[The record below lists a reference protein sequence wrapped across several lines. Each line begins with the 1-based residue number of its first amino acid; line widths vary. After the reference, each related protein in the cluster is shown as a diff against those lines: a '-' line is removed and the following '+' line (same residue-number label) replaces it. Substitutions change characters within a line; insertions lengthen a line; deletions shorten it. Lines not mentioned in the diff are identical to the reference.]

1 MNKQS
6 TLSAPQGVA
15 RRLLG
20 GSKPAAVALAV
31 SSLLAAC
38 SVTGPSGLDKQKIT
52 AVNEESQQLMV
63 DRLAVESA
71 KFAAVQ
77 NDLLKKFEQ
86 TRAAAVTPAVPEFNP
101 LDAVNVT
108 LKVDDTDV
116 RFVFKAIA
124 DQAKLNL
131 ILPNS
136 LSEKPRT
143 ISLALRNMPAS
154 QVFDHVLKTLD
165 MHGAVER
172 GVLIVNDYQERVF
185 NLDFLQTSISAN
197 FNAGGDVFGANQ
209 SGGGGASGGDSA
221 SSGIRSGF
229 NIRGRNT
236 NDMDAFGQIE
246 LLLNSVIYDDADH
259 GQAKKG
265 DKAEKSEKATSAP
278 RNPNGP
284 RYVLNQSTGTL
295 YVKGRPSQVATV
307 SQQVANYKAVLGRQV
322 LIEAQI
328 LDIELNDDFQYGVDW
343 SRLKGNAAVAF
354 GANPMSLGSITTSV
368 PDASNPGRTLTI
380 PASALG
386 AAGTSQFGV
395 AYGTPTQS
403 IAINMLK
410 TFGAVHVL
418 SNPSIR
424 VKNTQPAVVSVGRNE
439 RYISQTTSNVSNSGG
454 GQSTTSANVITG
466 NLFDG
471 VMLGVIPFI
480 SDDGT
485 INLTINPVQ
494 TTIKPGSSDLINV
507 GTDQNP
513 QRISLPKVDFK
524 GITTSLSMRSGDM
537 VILGGLIDE
546 SGNRAKSGL
555 PGLAEVPILG
565 EAFGTVNRTVRS
577 RELIV
582 VLRVRTL

>member
-1 MNKQS
+1 MNKQLVFIAS
-6 TLSAPQGVA
+6 QGVA
-15 RRLLG
+15 RRWVGLF
-20 GSKPAAVALAV
+20 KPAAMALAIGGV
-31 SSLLAAC
+31 LAGC
-38 SVTGPSGLDKQKIT
+38 SVTGPSLLDKQKIT
-52 AVNEESQQLMV
+52 SVNEESQQLMA
-63 DRLAVESA
+63 DRLADESA
-71 KFAAVQ
+71 KFSAVQ
-77 NDLLKKFEQ
+77 TELMKKFEQ
-86 TRAAAVTPAVPEFNP
+86 TRAAAVQPAEPVFNP
-101 LDAVNVT
+101 LDAVNVS
-108 LKVDDTDV
+108 LKVDDADV

-131 ILPNS
+131 ILPSS

-165 MHGAVER
+165 MHGSVER
-172 GVLIVNDYQERVF
+172 GVLVVSDYQERVF
-185 NLDFLQTSISAN
+185 SLDFLQTSISAS

-209 SGGGGASGGDSA
+209 SGGGSQTGGGDA
-221 SSGIRSGF
+221 AQSGIRSGF

-236 NDMDAFGQIE
+236 NDMDPFGQIE
-246 LLLNSVIYDDADH
+246 VLLKTVIHDELDSGAD
-259 GQAKKG
+259 KKG
-265 DKAEKSEKATSAP
+265 DKLDKVTP
-278 RNPNGP
+278 VVRNPNGP

-307 SQQVANYKAVLGRQV
+307 SQMVAQYKKVLGRQV

-343 SRLKGNAAVAF
+343 NRLKGNAALSF
-354 GANPMSLGSITTSV
+354 GASPMTLGALSTTV
-368 PDASNPGRTLTI
+368 PDAANLGRSLTI
-380 PASALG
+380 PAQAIGTAG
-386 AAGTSQFGV
+386 ASQFGL

-454 GQSTTSANVITG
+454 GQSTVSANVITG

-485 INLTINPVQ
+485 ISLTINPVQ
-494 TTIKPGSSDLINV
+494 TTVKPGSSDLINI
-507 GTDQNP
+507 GTDINP

-555 PGLAEVPILG
+555 PGLSEIPVVG
-565 EAFGTVNRTVRS
+565 EAFGNVNRSVRS

>member
-1 MNKQS
+1 MNKHTNFMAS
-6 TLSAPQGVA
+6 QGVA
-15 RRLLG
+15 QLISRVI
-20 GSKPAAVALAV
+20 KPTGMAIAIG
-31 SSLLAAC
+31 SLLAAC
-38 SVTGPSGLDKQKIT
+38 AVSGPSLLDKQKIIT
-52 AVNEESQQLMV
+52 VDEESQKLMTE
-63 DRLAVESA
+63 RLADESA
-71 KFAAVQ
+71 KFSAAQ
-77 NDLLKKFEQ
+77 AELMKKFEQ
-86 TRAAAVTPAVPEFNP
+86 TRAATVTPAEPVFNP
-101 LDAVNVT
+101 LDAVNVS

-124 DQAKLNL
+124 DQAKLSL
-131 ILPNS
+131 ILPSS
-136 LSEKPRT
+136 LSEKPKT

-154 QVFDHVLKTLD
+154 QVFDYVLKTLD
-165 MHGAVER
+165 MHGSVDR
-172 GVLIVNDYQERVF
+172 GVLVVSDYQERVF
-185 NLDFLQTSISAN
+185 SLDFLQTSISAS
-197 FNAGGDVFGANQ
+197 FNAGGEVFG
-209 SGGGGASGGDSA
+209 SGQGGASGGDA
-221 SSGIRSGF
+221 VQSGIRNGF
-229 NIRGRNT
+229 NVRGRNT
-236 NDMDAFGQIE
+236 NDMDPFSQIDN
-246 LLLNSVIYDDADH
+246 LLKTVIHDEFDTSVD
-259 GQAKKG
+259 KKG
-265 DKAEKSEKATSAP
+265 DKTNAAIA

-295 YVKGRPSQVATV
+295 YVKGRPSQVATI
-307 SQQVANYKAVLGRQV
+307 SQQVAHYKNVLSRQV

-343 SRLKGNAAVAF
+343 SRLQGNAASTF
-354 GANPMSLGSITTSV
+354 GTNPMTLGALSTTV
-368 PDASNPGRTLTI
+368 PNATNGGRSLTI
-380 PASALG
+380 PAQTLGSAG
-386 AAGTSQFGV
+386 SPQFGMAV
-395 AYGTPTQS
+395 GGANHS

-454 GQSTTSANVITG
+454 GQNSVSANVVTA
-466 NLFDG
+466 NMFDG

-485 INLTINPVQ
+485 ISLTINPSQSTV
-494 TTIKPGSSDLINV
+494 KAGSTDLINV

-546 SGNRAKSGL
+546 TGSRSKAGL
-555 PGLAEVPILG
+555 PLISEVPVLG
-565 EAFGTVNRTVRS
+565 EALGNVARSGRT

-582 VLRVRTL
+582 VLRVRIL

>member
-6 TLSAPQGVA
+6 TFSAPQGAA
-15 RRLLG
+15 RRALG
-20 GSKPAAVALAV
+20 VSKPAALALAISGMLV
-31 SSLLAAC
+31 AC
-38 SVTGPSGLDKQKIT
+38 SVTGPSALDKQKVT
-52 AVNEESQQLMV
+52 AVNDESQQLMA
-63 DRLAVESA
+63 DRMAVESA
-71 KFAAVQ
+71 KFAAIQ
-77 NDLLKKFEQ
+77 ADLLKKFEQ
-86 TRAAAVTPAVPEFNP
+86 TRAATVTPAQPVFNP

-154 QVFDHVLKTLD
+154 QVFDHVLKTMDLY
-165 MHGAVER
+165 GTVER
-172 GVLIVNDYQERVF
+172 GVLVVNDYQERVF

-197 FNAGGDVFGANQ
+197 FTAGGDVFGANQ
-209 SGGGGASGGDSA
+209 SGGGGGGASSGDAS

-236 NDMDAFGQIE
+236 NDMDPFGQME
-246 LLLNSVIYDDADH
+246 LLLKTVIYDDQEA
-259 GQAKKG
+259 GPEKKG
-265 DKAEKSEKATSAP
+265 ERSNMA

-295 YVKGRPSQVATV
+295 YVKGRPSQVATI

-328 LDIELNDDFQYGVDW
+328 LDIELNDDFKYGVDW
-343 SRLKGNAAVAF
+343 SRLKGNAALAF
-354 GANPMSLGSITTSV
+354 GANPMSLGAVSTTV
-368 PDASNPGRTLTI
+368 PDAANAGRTLTI
-380 PASALG
+380 PAQALG
-386 AAGTSQFGV
+386 AAGTSQFGL

-424 VKNTQPAVVSVGRNE
+424 VKNTQPAVVSVGRNS

-454 GQSTTSANVITG
+454 GQSTVSANVITG

-480 SDDGT
+480 SDDGS

-494 TTIKPGSSDLINV
+494 TIIVPGSSDLINV
-507 GTDQNP
+507 GTDASP
-513 QRISLPKVDFK
+513 QRISLPIVDFK

-546 SGNRAKSGL
+546 AGNRSKAGL
-555 PGLAEVPILG
+555 PGLAELPILG
-565 EAFGTVNRTVRS
+565 EAFGNVNRNVRS

-582 VLRVRTL
+582 VLRVKTL

>member
-6 TLSAPQGVA
+6 VLLALCTPTFLGSRIA
-15 RRLLG
+15 R
-20 GSKPAAVALAV
+20 PAAMALAIG
-31 SSLLAAC
+31 SLLAGC
-38 SVTGPSGLDKQKIT
+38 SVTGPSTLDKQKIT
-52 AVNEESQQLMV
+52 SVDDESQSLIAG
-63 DRLAVESA
+63 RLAEESA
-71 KFAAVQ
+71 KLVAVQ
-77 NDLLKKFEQ
+77 AEFLKKFEQ
-86 TRAAAVTPAVPEFNP
+86 TRAAAVQPAEPVFNP
-101 LDAVNVT
+101 LDAINVS

-131 ILPNS
+131 ILPSS

-165 MHGAVER
+165 MHGNVER
-172 GVLIVNDYQERVF
+172 GVMVVSEYQERVF
-185 NLDFLQTSISAN
+185 NLDFLQTSISAT
-197 FNAGGDVFGANQ
+197 FNAGGEVFGTGQ
-209 SGGGGASGGDSA
+209 SIGSGGGGGDVGQ
-221 SSGIRSGF
+221 SGIRNGF

-236 NDMDAFGQIE
+236 NDMDPFSQIE
-246 LLLNSVIYDDADH
+246 NLLKTVMHDEADA
-259 GQAKKG
+259 GVEKKG
-265 DKAEKSEKATSAP
+265 DKSGPLMA

-295 YVKGRPSQVATV
+295 YVRGRPSQVATV
-307 SQQVANYKAVLGRQV
+307 SQQVAHYKNVMGRQV

-343 SRLKGNAAVAF
+343 SRLQGNVAATFGVNAMALGALTTTVPNAA
-354 GANPMSLGSITTSV
+354 
-368 PDASNPGRTLTI
+368 NPGRSVTI
-380 PASALG
+380 PAQTLG
-386 AAGTSQFGV
+386 AAGVPQFG
-395 AYGTPTQS
+395 AAFGTPSQS

-418 SNPSIR
+418 SNPSLR

-454 GQSTTSANVITG
+454 GQSTVSANVITG

-480 SDDGT
+480 SDDGS
-485 INLTINPVQ
+485 INLTINPSQ
-494 TTIKPGSSDLINV
+494 STIQAGSSNLINV

-546 SGNRAKSGL
+546 AGNRSKAGL
-555 PGLAEVPILG
+555 PGVAEIPVLG
-565 EAFGTVNRTVRS
+565 EALGRVNRSART

>member
-6 TLSAPQGVA
+6 VSLAPYAAALFRSGIV
-15 RRLLG
+15 R
-20 GSKPAAVALAV
+20 PAAMALAI
-31 SSLLAAC
+31 SSLVAGC
-38 SVTGPSGLDKQKIT
+38 SVTGPSALDKQKIT
-52 AVNEESQQLMV
+52 GVNEESQKLMV
-63 DRLAVESA
+63 DRLADESA
-71 KFAAVQ
+71 KFSAVQ
-77 NDLLKKFEQ
+77 AELLKKFEQ
-86 TRAAAVTPAVPEFNP
+86 TRAAAVQPAEPVFNP
-101 LDAVNVT
+101 LDAVNVS
-108 LKVDDTDV
+108 LKVDDADV

-131 ILPNS
+131 ILPSS
-136 LSEKPRT
+136 LSEKPRS

-165 MHGAVER
+165 MHGNVER
-172 GVLIVNDYQERVF
+172 GVMVVSDYQERVF
-185 NLDFLQTSISAN
+185 SLDFLQTSISAT
-197 FNAGGDVFGANQ
+197 FNAGGEVFGTGQ
-209 SGGGGASGGDSA
+209 SGGSGDVGQ
-221 SSGIRSGF
+221 SGIRNGF

-236 NDMDAFGQIE
+236 NDMDPFGQIE
-246 LLLNSVIYDDADH
+246 NLLKTIIHDEADA
-259 GQAKKG
+259 GAEKKG
-265 DKAEKSEKATSAP
+265 DKSSTSAA

-307 SQQVANYKAVLGRQV
+307 SQQIAYYKNVMGRQV

-343 SRLKGNAAVAF
+343 SRLHGNLATTL
-354 GANPMSLGSITTSV
+354 GANPLSLGAITTSI
-368 PDASNPGRTLTI
+368 PNAANPGRSLTI
-380 PASALG
+380 PAQTLG
-386 AAGTSQFGV
+386 TAGASQFGL
-395 AYGTPTQS
+395 AYGNPAQS

-418 SNPSIR
+418 SNPSLR

-454 GQSTTSANVITG
+454 GQSTVSANVVTG

-480 SDDGT
+480 SEDGT
-485 INLTINPVQ
+485 INLTINPSQSTV
-494 TTIKPGSSDLINV
+494 KAGSSDLVNV

-546 SGNRAKSGL
+546 SGNRAKAGL
-555 PGLAEVPILG
+555 PGLAEIPFIG
-565 EAFGTVNRTVRS
+565 EALGKVSRTARS

>member
-6 TLSAPQGVA
+6 ISIRAHGLAHFWVGVS
-15 RRLLG
+15 R
-20 GSKPAAVALAV
+20 PAAMALAI
-31 SSLLAAC
+31 SSLLTAC
-38 SVTGPSGLDKQKIT
+38 SVTGPSALDKQKIT
-52 AVNEESQQLMV
+52 GVNEESQKLMA
-63 DRLAVESA
+63 DRLADESA
-71 KFAAVQ
+71 KLSAIQVE
-77 NDLLKKFEQ
+77 LMKKFEQ
-86 TRAAAVTPAVPEFNP
+86 TRAASVKPAEPVFNP
-101 LDAVNVT
+101 LDAVNVS
-108 LKVDDTDV
+108 LKVDDADV

-131 ILPNS
+131 ILPLS
-136 LSEKPRT
+136 LSEKPKT
-143 ISLALRNMPAS
+143 ISLSLRNMPAS

-165 MHGAVER
+165 MHGSVER
-172 GVLIVNDYQERVF
+172 GVLMVSDYQERVF
-185 NLDFLQTSISAN
+185 SLDFLQTSISAN
-197 FNAGGDVFGANQ
+197 FNAGGEVFGASQ
-209 SGGGGASGGDSA
+209 SGSGGGGDAGQ
-221 SSGIRSGF
+221 SGIRNGF

-236 NDMDAFGQIE
+236 NDMDAFGQVE
-246 LLLNSVIYDDADH
+246 NMLKTVIYDDVDA
-259 GQAKKG
+259 GQEKKG
-265 DKAEKSEKATSAP
+265 DKTGP
-278 RNPNGP
+278 IIRNSNGP

-295 YVKGRPSQVATV
+295 YVKGRPSQVATI
-307 SQQVANYKAVLGRQV
+307 SQQVAHYKNVLSRQV

-343 SRLKGNAAVAF
+343 SRLKGNAALSF
-354 GANPMSLGSITTSV
+354 GANAMTLGSINTTV
-368 PDASNPGRTLTI
+368 PDAVNAGRSLTI
-380 PASALG
+380 PAQALG
-386 AAGTSQFGV
+386 AAGTSQFGL
-395 AYGTPTQS
+395 AYGTSTQS

-418 SNPSIR
+418 SNPSLR

-454 GQSTTSANVITG
+454 GQSSVSANVVTG

-485 INLTINPVQ
+485 ISLTINPSQSTV
-494 TTIKPGSSDLINV
+494 KAGSSDLINV

-546 SGNRAKSGL
+546 SGSRAKAGL
-555 PGLAEVPILG
+555 PGLSEIPLLG
-565 EAFGTVNRTVRS
+565 EALGNVSRTGRT

>member
-1 MNKQS
+1 MKKQS
-6 TLSAPQGVA
+6 LSKFGQLTASSQRLMSRPAWALLTMSGLLSAC
-15 RRLLG
+15 
-20 GSKPAAVALAV
+20 ALAPSQLDRAKV
-31 SSLLAAC
+31 SDMDNAS
-38 SVTGPSGLDKQKIT
+38 QK
-52 AVNEESQQLMV
+52 LMA
-63 DRLAVESA
+63 DRLVAESA
-71 KFAAVQ
+71 KFSEMQAELV
-77 NDLLKKFEQ
+77 KKMEQ
-86 TRAAAVTPAVPEFNP
+86 TRAIEVKPAVPVFNP
-101 LDAVNVT
+101 LDATNVS

-124 DQAKLNL
+124 EQAKLSVV
-131 ILPNS
+131 LPSS

-143 ISLALRNMPAS
+143 ISLSLRNMPAS
-154 QVFDHVLKTLD
+154 QVFDHVLQILD
-165 MHGAVER
+165 MYGTVDR
-172 GVLIVNDYQERVF
+172 GVMVISDYQERVF

-197 FNAGGDVFGANQ
+197 FTAGGDVFGANQ
-209 SGGGGASGGDSA
+209 ASGGSQSGGGDAAQSGV
-221 SSGIRSGF
+221 RNGF
-229 NIRGRNT
+229 NLRGRNT
-236 NDMDAFGQIE
+236 NDLDPFAQVE
-246 LLLNSVIYDDADH
+246 VLLKTVIQSEMESSPD
-259 GQAKKG
+259 KK
-265 DKAEKSEKATSAP
+265 DKVDRP
-278 RNPNGP
+278 NPNGP
-284 RYVLNQSTGTL
+284 RFVLNRSTGTL
-295 YVKGRPSQVATV
+295 YIKGRPSQVATI
-307 SQQVANYKAVLGRQV
+307 SQQVENYKNVMGRQI

-343 SRLKGNAAVAF
+343 SRLKNNAAWAF
-354 GANPMSLGSITTSV
+354 GGNPINIGPINTNV
-368 PDASNPGRTLTI
+368 PGAGNPGRTLTI
-380 PASALG
+380 PAQTIGSAGVSGFG
-386 AAGTSQFGV
+386 A
-395 AYGTPTQS
+395 AYGTSTQS

-418 SNPSIR
+418 SNPSLR

-454 GQSTTSANVITG
+454 GQSTVSANVITG

-485 INLTINPVQ
+485 IHLTINPVQ
-494 TTIKPGSSDLINV
+494 TTIQAGSSDLINV

-546 SGNRAKSGL
+546 SGNRSKAGL
-555 PGLAEVPILG
+555 PGISEIPVLG
-565 EAFGTVNRTVRS
+565 EAMGNVNRNTRS

>member
-6 TLSAPQGVA
+6 ISMKQQGLSRLCFGVT
-15 RRLLG
+15 
-20 GSKPAAVALAV
+20 KPTMLALAV
-31 SSLLAAC
+31 STMLAAC
-38 SVTGPSGLDKQKIT
+38 SSTGPSALDKQKII
-52 AVNEESQQLMV
+52 AVNEESQKLMT
-63 DRLAVESA
+63 DRLADESV
-71 KFAAVQ
+71 KFSAAQ
-77 NDLLKKFEQ
+77 AELLKKFEQ
-86 TRAAAVTPAVPEFNP
+86 TRAAVVKPVEPVFNP
-101 LDAVNVT
+101 LDAVNVS
-108 LKVDDTDV
+108 LKVDDADV
-116 RFVFKAIA
+116 RLVFKAIA

-131 ILPNS
+131 ILPSS

-165 MHGAVER
+165 MYGNVER
-172 GVLIVNDYQERVF
+172 GVLVVSDYQERVF
-185 NLDFLQTSISAN
+185 SLDFLQTSISAS
-197 FNAGGDVFGANQ
+197 FNAGGEVFGAGQ
-209 SGGGGASGGDSA
+209 GGSGGGDSVQ
-221 SSGIRSGF
+221 SGIRNGF

-236 NDMDAFGQIE
+236 NDMDPFGQIE
-246 LLLNSVIYDDADH
+246 ILLKTVIHDEIDT
-259 GQAKKG
+259 GLEKKG
-265 DKAEKSEKATSAP
+265 EKSNIPLA

-295 YVKGRPSQVATV
+295 YVKGRPSQVATI
-307 SQQVANYKAVLGRQV
+307 SQQVAHYKSVLSRQV

-343 SRLKGNAAVAF
+343 SRLQGNAAATF
-354 GANPMSLGSITTSV
+354 GTNPMTLGAISTSV
-368 PDASNPGRTLTI
+368 PNAVNAGRSLTI
-380 PASALG
+380 PAQTLG
-386 AAGTSQFGV
+386 AAGASQFGL
-395 AYGTPTQS
+395 AFGTPGQS

-418 SNPSIR
+418 SNPSLR

-454 GQSTTSANVITG
+454 GQSSVSANVVTG

-485 INLTINPVQ
+485 INLTINPSQSTV
-494 TTIKPGSSDLINV
+494 KAGSSDLINV

-524 GITTSLSMRSGDM
+524 GITTSLSMHSGDM

-546 SGNRAKSGL
+546 TGNRAKAGL
-555 PGLAEVPILG
+555 PGLADVPLLG
-565 EAFGTVNRTVRS
+565 EAFGNVSRTGRT

>member
-6 TLSAPQGVA
+6 TFSAPQGVA
-15 RRLLG
+15 RGLLG
-20 GSKPAAVALAV
+20 VSKPAALALAV
-31 SSLLAAC
+31 SGLLAAC
-38 SVTGPSGLDKQKIT
+38 SITGPSLLDKQKIIS
-52 AVNEESQQLMV
+52 VNEESQKLMV
-63 DRLAVESA
+63 DRLADESA

-77 NDLLKKFEQ
+77 ADLLKKFEQ
-86 TRAAAVTPAVPEFNP
+86 TRAAAVRPAEPVFNP

-131 ILPNS
+131 ILPSS
-136 LSEKPRT
+136 LTEKPRT

-154 QVFDHVLKTLD
+154 QVFDHVLKTMDLY
-165 MHGAVER
+165 GNAER
-172 GVLIVNDYQERVF
+172 GVLVVSDYQERVF

-197 FNAGGDVFGANQ
+197 FTAGGDVFGANQ
-209 SGGGGASGGDSA
+209 SGGGSGGASSGDSA

-236 NDMDAFGQIE
+236 NDMDAFTQIE
-246 LLLNSVIYDDADH
+246 LLLKTVIYDDTAN
-259 GQAKKG
+259 GSEKKG
-265 DKAEKSEKATSAP
+265 DKPTNVA
-278 RNPNGP
+278 RDPNGP

-295 YVKGRPSQVATV
+295 YVKGRPSQVATI

-328 LDIELNDDFQYGVDW
+328 LDIELNDDFQYGIDW
-343 SRLKGNAAVAF
+343 SRLKGNAALAF
-354 GANPMSLGSITTSV
+354 GANPMMLGPVNTAV
-368 PDASNPGRTLTI
+368 PDVTNAGRTLTI
-380 PASALG
+380 PAMSVG
-386 AAGTSQFGV
+386 AAGSSQFGM

-424 VKNTQPAVVSVGRNE
+424 VKNTQPAVVSVGRNS

-454 GQSTTSANVITG
+454 GQSTVSANVITG

-494 TTIKPGSSDLINV
+494 TTIVPGSSNLINV
-507 GTDQNP
+507 GTDVNP
-513 QRISLPKVDFK
+513 QRISLPIVDFK

-546 SGNRAKSGL
+546 AGNRSKAGL
-555 PGLAEVPILG
+555 PGISEIPMLG
-565 EAFGTVNRTVRS
+565 EALGNVNRSVRS

-582 VLRVRTL
+582 VLRVKSL

>member
-20 GSKPAAVALAV
+20 VSKPAAMALAI
-31 SSLLAAC
+31 SGLLAAC
-38 SVTGPSGLDKQKIT
+38 SVTGPSSLDKQKIT
-52 AVNEESQQLMV
+52 AVNEESAKLLS
-63 DRLAVESA
+63 DRLAVEST
-71 KFAAVQ
+71 KFADIQA
-77 NDLLKKFEQ
+77 DLLKKFEQ

-136 LSEKPRT
+136 LSEKPRA
-143 ISLALRNMPAS
+143 ISLALSNMPAS

-165 MHGAVER
+165 MYGKVER

-185 NLDFLQTSISAN
+185 NLDFLQTSLSAD

-209 SGGGGASGGDSA
+209 SGGGSGGGESA

-236 NDMDAFGQIE
+236 NDMNVFGQIE
-246 LLLNSVIYDDADH
+246 HLLNTVIYEETDLSP
-259 GQAKKG
+259 AKKG
-265 DKAEKSEKATSAP
+265 DKVERAAP
-278 RNPNGP
+278 RNASGP

-295 YVKGRPSQVATV
+295 YVKGRPSQVATI

-328 LDIELNDDFQYGVDW
+328 LDIELNDDFQYGIDW

-354 GANPMSLGSITTSV
+354 GANPLTLGSITTNV
-368 PDASNPGRTLTI
+368 PDAANPGRTLTI
-380 PASALG
+380 PAQALG
-386 AAGTSQFGV
+386 AAGTSQFGL

-454 GQSTTSANVITG
+454 GQSTVSANVITG

-480 SDDGT
+480 SDDGS
-485 INLTINPVQ
+485 ISLTINPVQ

-524 GITTSLSMRSGDM
+524 GITTSLSMHSGDM

-555 PGLAEVPILG
+555 PGLSEVPILG

>member
-6 TLSAPQGVA
+6 TFSNPQGSA
-15 RRLLG
+15 RMWARLA
-20 GSKPAAVALAV
+20 KPAVLTLAM
-31 SSLLAAC
+31 SSLMAGC
-38 SVTGPSGLDKQKIT
+38 GSMGPSYLDKQKVV
-52 AVNEESQQLMV
+52 AVDQESQQLLA
-63 DRLAVESA
+63 DRLAVESE
-71 KFAAVQ
+71 KFAQIQA
-77 NDLLKKFEQ
+77 DLLKKFEQ
-86 TRAAAVTPAVPEFNP
+86 TRAAAVQPAEPVFNP

-131 ILPNS
+131 ILPAI

-154 QVFDHVLKTLD
+154 QVFDQVLKNLD
-165 MHGAVER
+165 MYGNVER
-172 GVLIVNDYQERVF
+172 GVLVVSEYQERVF
-185 NLDFLQTSISAN
+185 SLDFLQTSITAN
-197 FNAGGDVFGANQ
+197 FNAGGDVVGANQ
-209 SGGGGASGGDSA
+209 SGGGSNSGDA
-221 SSGIRSGF
+221 AQSGIRSGF
-229 NIRGRNT
+229 NVRGRNT
-236 NDMDAFGQIE
+236 NDMDPFGQIE
-246 LLLNSVIYDDADH
+246 ILLKTVIYDETDA
-259 GQAKKG
+259 GLEKKG
-265 DKAEKSEKATSAP
+265 EKANPVS

-295 YVKGRPSQVATV
+295 YVKGRPSQVSTV

-328 LDIELNDDFQYGVDW
+328 LDIELNDDFQYGIDW
-343 SRLKGNAAVAF
+343 SHLKGNAAVAF
-354 GANPMSLGSITTSV
+354 GSNPLTLGAISTSV
-368 PDASNPGRTLTI
+368 PDATNPGRSLTI
-380 PASALG
+380 PAQALG
-386 AAGTSQFGV
+386 TSGTPQLGIT
-395 AYGTPTQS
+395 YGTPTQS

-454 GQSTTSANVITG
+454 GQSTVSANVITG

-480 SDDGT
+480 GDDGT
-485 INLTINPVQ
+485 ISLTINPVQ
-494 TTIKPGSSDLINV
+494 TTVKPGSSDLINV

-524 GITTSLSMRSGDM
+524 GITTSLNMRSGDM

-546 SGNRAKSGL
+546 AGNRAKSGL
-555 PGLAEVPILG
+555 PGVAEVPVVG
-565 EAFGTVNRTVRS
+565 AAFGNVSRTARS

-582 VLRVRTL
+582 VLRVRIL

>member
-6 TLSAPQGVA
+6 VSLAPHTAALFRSGIA
-15 RRLLG
+15 R
-20 GSKPAAVALAV
+20 PAAMALAI
-31 SSLLAAC
+31 SSLLAGC
-38 SVTGPSGLDKQKIT
+38 SITGPSALDKQKIT
-52 AVNEESQQLMV
+52 GVNEESQKLMV
-63 DRLAVESA
+63 ERLADESA
-71 KFAAVQ
+71 KFSAVQ
-77 NDLLKKFEQ
+77 EELLKKFEQ
-86 TRAAAVTPAVPEFNP
+86 TRAAAVQPAEPVFNP
-101 LDAVNVT
+101 LDSVNVS
-108 LKVDDTDV
+108 LKVDDADV

-131 ILPNS
+131 ILPSS
-136 LSEKPRT
+136 LSEKPRS

-165 MHGAVER
+165 MHGNVER
-172 GVLIVNDYQERVF
+172 GVMIVSDYQERVF
-185 NLDFLQTSISAN
+185 NLDFLQTSISAT
-197 FNAGGDVFGANQ
+197 FNAGGEVFGTGQ
-209 SGGGGASGGDSA
+209 SGGSGDVGQ
-221 SSGIRSGF
+221 SGIRNGF

-236 NDMDAFGQIE
+236 NDMDPFGQIE
-246 LLLNSVIYDDADH
+246 NLLKTIIHDEADT
-259 GQAKKG
+259 GAEKKG
-265 DKAEKSEKATSAP
+265 DKSNTPAA

-307 SQQVANYKAVLGRQV
+307 SQQIAYYKNVMGRQI

-343 SRLKGNAAVAF
+343 SRLHGNLATTL
-354 GANPMSLGSITTSV
+354 GANPLSLGAITTSIPNAV
-368 PDASNPGRTLTI
+368 NPGRSLTI
-380 PASALG
+380 PAQTLG
-386 AAGTSQFGV
+386 MAGASQFGL
-395 AYGTPTQS
+395 AYGNPAQS

-418 SNPSIR
+418 SNPSLR

-454 GQSTTSANVITG
+454 GQSTVSANVVTG

-480 SDDGT
+480 SEDGT
-485 INLTINPVQ
+485 INLTINPSQSTV
-494 TTIKPGSSDLINV
+494 KAGSSDLVNV

-546 SGNRAKSGL
+546 SGNRAKAGL
-555 PGLAEVPILG
+555 PGLAEIPLLG
-565 EAFGTVNRTVRS
+565 EALGKVSRTART

>member
-6 TLSAPQGVA
+6 VLLALCTPTFLGSRIA
-15 RRLLG
+15 R
-20 GSKPAAVALAV
+20 PAAMALAIG
-31 SSLLAAC
+31 SLLAGC
-38 SVTGPSGLDKQKIT
+38 SVTGPSTLDKQKIT
-52 AVNEESQQLMV
+52 SVDDESQSLIAG
-63 DRLAVESA
+63 RLAEESA
-71 KFAAVQ
+71 KLVAVQ
-77 NDLLKKFEQ
+77 AEFLKKFEQ
-86 TRAAAVTPAVPEFNP
+86 TRAAAVQPAEPVFNP
-101 LDAVNVT
+101 LDAINVS
-108 LKVDDTDV
+108 LKVEDTDV

-131 ILPNS
+131 ILPSS

-165 MHGAVER
+165 MHGNVER
-172 GVLIVNDYQERVF
+172 GVMVVSEYQERVF
-185 NLDFLQTSISAN
+185 NLDFLQTSISAT
-197 FNAGGDVFGANQ
+197 FNAGGEVFGTGQ
-209 SGGGGASGGDSA
+209 SIGSGGGGGDVGQ
-221 SSGIRSGF
+221 SGIRNGF

-236 NDMDAFGQIE
+236 NDMDPFSQIE
-246 LLLNSVIYDDADH
+246 NLLKTVMHDEADA
-259 GQAKKG
+259 GVEKKG
-265 DKAEKSEKATSAP
+265 DKSGPLMA

-295 YVKGRPSQVATV
+295 YVRGRPSQVATV
-307 SQQVANYKAVLGRQV
+307 SQQVAHYKNVMGRQV

-343 SRLKGNAAVAF
+343 SRLQGNVAATFGVNAMALGALTTTVPNAA
-354 GANPMSLGSITTSV
+354 
-368 PDASNPGRTLTI
+368 NPGRSVTI
-380 PASALG
+380 PAQTLG
-386 AAGTSQFGV
+386 AAGVPQFG
-395 AYGTPTQS
+395 AAFGTPSQS

-418 SNPSIR
+418 SNPSLR

-454 GQSTTSANVITG
+454 GQSTVSANVITG

-480 SDDGT
+480 SDDGS
-485 INLTINPVQ
+485 INLTINPSQ
-494 TTIKPGSSDLINV
+494 STIQAGSSNLINV

-546 SGNRAKSGL
+546 AGNRSKAGL
-555 PGLAEVPILG
+555 PGVAEIPVLG
-565 EAFGTVNRTVRS
+565 EALGRVNRSART

>member
-6 TLSAPQGVA
+6 VLLASRSVTLFRSAIA
-15 RRLLG
+15 R
-20 GSKPAAVALAV
+20 PAAMALAI
-31 SSLLAAC
+31 SSLVAGC
-38 SVTGPSGLDKQKIT
+38 SVTGPSALDKQKIT
-52 AVNEESQQLMV
+52 GVNEESQKLMV
-63 DRLAVESA
+63 DRLAEESA
-71 KFAAVQ
+71 KFSAVQ
-77 NDLLKKFEQ
+77 ADLLKKFEQ
-86 TRAAAVTPAVPEFNP
+86 TRAAAVQPAEPVFNP
-101 LDAVNVT
+101 LDAVNVS
-108 LKVDDTDV
+108 LKVDDADV

-131 ILPNS
+131 ILPSS

-165 MHGAVER
+165 MHGNVER
-172 GVLIVNDYQERVF
+172 GVMVVSDYQERVF
-185 NLDFLQTSISAN
+185 NLDFLQTSISAT
-197 FNAGGDVFGANQ
+197 FNAGGEVFGTGQ
-209 SGGGGASGGDSA
+209 SGGSGGGDVGQ
-221 SSGIRSGF
+221 SGIRNGF

-236 NDMDAFGQIE
+236 NDMDPFGQIE
-246 LLLNSVIYDDADH
+246 NLLKTVIHDEAYA
-259 GQAKKG
+259 GAEKKG
-265 DKAEKSEKATSAP
+265 EKNSPSLA
-278 RNPNGP
+278 RNPDGP

-307 SQQVANYKAVLGRQV
+307 SQQVAHYKNVMGRQV

-343 SRLKGNAAVAF
+343 SRLHGNLATAF
-354 GANPMSLGSITTSV
+354 GASPLSLGAITTSL
-368 PDASNPGRTLTI
+368 PNAANPGRSLTI
-380 PASALG
+380 PAQTLG
-386 AAGTSQFGV
+386 AAGASQFGL
-395 AYGTPTQS
+395 AYGNPTQS

-418 SNPSIR
+418 SNPSLR

-454 GQSTTSANVITG
+454 GQSTVSANVVTG

-480 SDDGT
+480 SEDGT
-485 INLTINPVQ
+485 INLTINPSQSTV
-494 TTIKPGSSDLINV
+494 KAGSSDLVNV

-546 SGNRAKSGL
+546 SGNRSKAGL
-555 PGLAEVPILG
+555 PGIAEIPLLG
-565 EAFGTVNRTVRS
+565 EALGKVSRTART
-577 RELIV
+577 RELVV